1 MLPILDLTL
10 PTDSSGLDTTEI
22 ALEAASVLHLDFPD
36 TARDPSCSVS
46 SSLSRKH
53 SLLTLSVAQHMVVD
67 LALDVLSSVPA
78 RSYCIC
84 HHRT

>member
-10 PTDSSGLDTTEI
+10 PTNSGSLDTTEI

-36 TARDPSCSVS
+36 TARDPSCSVR

-53 SLLTLSVAQHMVVD
+53 SLLTLSVAQHMMVD
-67 LALDVLSSVPA
+67 LSLDVLSSVPA
-78 RSYCIC
+78 GAYCIS